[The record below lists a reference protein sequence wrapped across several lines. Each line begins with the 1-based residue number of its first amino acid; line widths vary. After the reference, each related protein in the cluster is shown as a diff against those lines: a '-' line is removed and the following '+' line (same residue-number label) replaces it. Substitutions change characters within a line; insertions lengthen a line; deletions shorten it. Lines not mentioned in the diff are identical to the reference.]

1 MDEPTAGAPAPITVL
16 AVDDHSLMLQGIV
29 GALEGERD
37 IRIVAQARDGQD
49 AFRQYMAHRPDVT
62 LMDVKM
68 PGTDG
73 LEGLRLIRE
82 AEPSAKV
89 VMLTTF
95 EGDVQAHRAIR
106 AGASGY
112 VLKAALRHDL
122 PDVIRTVHAGRRH
135 LAHQVAMDIVHHA
148 DAMLSERE
156 IEVLRHVAA
165 GCSNKDVARHLRIT
179 EDTAKA
185 HLKHIMAKLAARD
198 RTHAVT
204 IGLRRGFI
212 ELP

>member
-1 MDEPTAGAPAPITVL
+1 MDAPDSCTPAPIRVL
-16 AVDDHSLMLQGIV
+16 AVDDHGLMLQGIA
-29 GALEGERD
+29 GTLECEQD
-37 IRIVAQARDGQD
+37 IRVVAQACDGFAAVQQ
-49 AFRQYMAHRPDVT
+49 FLAHRPDVT

-68 PGTDG
+68 PRMDG
-73 LEGLRLIRE
+73 LEGLRLILQ
-82 AEPSAKV
+82 ADPGAKV

-106 AGASGY
+106 GGACGY
-112 VLKAALRHDL
+112 LLKADLRHDL
-122 PDVIRTVHAGRRH
+122 ADVIRAVHAGRRH
-135 LAHQVAMDIVHHA
+135 LPHQIAVDLVNNA

-156 IEVLRHVAA
+156 VEVLGLVAA
-165 GCSNKDVARHLRIT
+165 GSSNKDVARRLNIT

-185 HLKHIMAKLAARD
+185 HVSRIMAKLEARD

-212 ELP
+212 QIG